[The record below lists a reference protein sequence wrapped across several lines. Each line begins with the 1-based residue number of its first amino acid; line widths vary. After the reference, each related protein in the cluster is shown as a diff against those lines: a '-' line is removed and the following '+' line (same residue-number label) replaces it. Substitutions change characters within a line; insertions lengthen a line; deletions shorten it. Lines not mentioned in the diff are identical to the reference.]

1 MSTRT
6 LHKSIAFI
14 VESAHH
20 MSTFE
25 AVARSL
31 RSIYPKTRLV
41 LIDIGPLCGL
51 SQATSQPGQFDRIH
65 VVPKHALGPRRP
77 FERIRWNIIAN
88 GGWFT
93 YRRLVDLFQSLF
105 YEEECVCVVMM
116 KDHHAISQAVLAG
129 AKLAGCG
136 TALLQEGPFAYIGS
150 WTATSSIR
158 NWARRLQ
165 MIAEYMAGL
174 PYIRGDGMSAFDVIG
189 VASAFYAERYR
200 TAGTAAS
207 RIEVI
212 GIPRYDD
219 LLPRVPLDPDRQQ
232 ASSLAGASGSRG
244 SILYVHQP
252 MSADG
257 KVDAEATMRA
267 ERMLAGA
274 LARLTQQFD
283 VTVRPHPRTPQ
294 AEYRR
299 LCSVFGFAAI
309 EEPGS
314 MPPFI
319 DELRKHSVFVGFY
332 SSALLEALATGASVV
347 ALKLP
352 KAAFRDL
359 VEATRTDD
367 LIAMGAIAA
376 LTEDDLVAAVERA
389 NGDGAPRSPM
399 PALLDELG
407 VLDGGSAAR
416 AARMIYAVNG

>member
-1 MSTRT
+1 MSA
-6 LHKSIAFI
+6 SIAFVI
-14 VESAHH
+14 ESAHH
-20 MSTFE
+20 IGTFE
-25 AVARSL
+25 IVARSL
-31 RSIYPKTRLV
+31 RTIYPETKIF
-41 LIDIGPLCGL
+41 LIDIGPLCGMR
-51 SQATSQPGQFDRIH
+51 TSAPKAECFDHIY
-65 VVPKHALGPRRP
+65 VIPPTTLGSRRP
-77 FERIRWNIIAN
+77 FSRIRWNVFAN
-88 GGWFT
+88 GGWFA
-93 YRRLVDLFQSLF
+93 YRRLVKFFRELFQTERYS
-105 YEEECVCVVMM
+105 CVVMM
-116 KDHHAISQAVLAG
+116 KDHHAVNQAVLAG
-129 AKLAGCG
+129 AKAAGCG
-136 TALLQEGPFAYIGS
+136 TAFLQAGPFAPVGK
-150 WTATSSIR
+150 WAATTPLR
-158 NWARRLQ
+158 NCLRACQTLVERL
-165 MIAEYMAGL
+165 AGL
-174 PYIRGDGMSAFDVIG
+174 PYNRGDGMSAFDVIG
-189 VASAFYAERYR
+189 VASTFYAEKYR
-200 TAGTAAS
+200 ASGAAAS

-219 LLPRVPLDPDRQQ
+219 LLPRAPLDLDQQQ
-232 ASSLAGASGSRG
+232 ASSLAGASGSRR

-299 LCSVFGFAAI
+299 LCSVFEFAAI

-332 SSALLEALATGASVV
+332 SCALLEALATGASVV